1 VESGLAIAYQQ
12 ADLMHLPIRYDRERV
27 QQLFYDM
34 SRKLYSGYKNLGH
47 NLNFI
52 DMFTIH
58 GQGGSSRLQLLP
70 DRFRII
76 EHNSGLQLD
85 DFKSRFEVVMASA
98 ANVFGVSRFPVQNVK
113 LRSVAQPTLWDNGV
127 QFLATKICGLD
138 EDDLAGFGRR
148 PAAFQM
154 QFTFVATPEDENAF
168 TLKIESYSQPE
179 RNVVMDVDGT
189 FPGSISTNDIAR
201 GAENIQKTHDFVSAR
216 TMDFLN
222 RFDRQPEP

>member
-1 VESGLAIAYQQ
+1 VEPGLAIAFQQ
-12 ADLMHLPIRYDRERV
+12 SDLVHLPIQYDRERV

-34 SRKLYSGYKNLGH
+34 SRKLYSGYKNLAH
-47 NLNFI
+47 NLAFI
-52 DMFTIH
+52 DMFTVH

-76 EHNSGLQLD
+76 EHNSGLHLE

-98 ANVFGVSRFPVQNVK
+98 ANVFGVSRFPLQNVK
-113 LRSVAQPTLWDNGV
+113 LRIVARPVLWDNGV

-138 EDDLAGFGRR
+138 EDDLATFGRR

-154 QFTFVATPEDENAF
+154 QFSFVATPEEEDAF
-168 TLKIESYSQPE
+168 TLKIESYAQPE
-179 RNVVMDVDGT
+179 RNIVLDVDGA
-189 FPGSISTNDIAR
+189 FPGSVSADDIAK

-216 TMDFLN
+216 TMAFLE
-222 RFDRQPEP
+222 RFDRQSEP